1 MQMNFVFPSYACPE
15 KGQEVDIRAHAN
27 MFNRS
32 SGRYDEKSSLLSGVR
47 GEVTDIQPHA
57 DPDFRVVTVSFT
69 SEL

>member
-1 MQMNFVFPSYACPE
+1 MLINFVFPSYACPE
-15 KGQEVDIRAHAN
+15 KGQGVDVRAHAS
-27 MFNRS
+27 MFS
-32 SGRYDEKSSLLSGVR
+32 PKSGRYDEKSSLQSGVT